1 MKQTTHQMTL
11 PKYGKD
17 VFTTKVTDNLFKI
30 LGVFGTFTENYVLL
44 SKINGLS
51 NALREIISDQDKQE
65 VQDP

>member
-1 MKQTTHQMTL
+1 MTL